1 MMAIQYWRID
11 NTGWSNGI
19 SWFKGD
25 RRYETAGDALRAA
38 EQRKKEF
45 NDDRTLWRVVQVRV
59 MWDNTQ
65 TVTIEIY
72 TEV

>member
-1 MMAIQYWRID
+1 MKSIEFWTVE

-19 SWFKGD
+19 SWFKGE

-38 EQRKKEF
+38 ELRKKEF
-45 NDDRTLWRVVQVRV
+45 NQETTLWRVVHTRKT
-59 MWDNTQ
+59 WDNTQ
-65 TVTIEIY
+65 TITIETY